1 MKTNLIVSALLLAI
15 IIAGCSKNNSTT
27 TPQSDSYLN
36 TSANSSWNY
45 EQTDS
50 STGTGVVNNY
60 VITSTSKDTVIN
72 SKTYHIY
79 TNSDGGFNYQN
90 VSGHDYYQY
99 DSLPAGFGTGV
110 FERLYLK
117 DNGTAGSGWS
127 QDFNVNIPGFPI
139 AVPVTLTNNIVE
151 RDISRVVNGVTY
163 TSVIHTSTSISSS
176 LIPTGLTTA
185 INSYYAAKYGLI
197 ENSTIIQL
205 DYLGLIEN
213 VNLHTRLM
221 SADLK

>member
-1 MKTNLIVSALLLAI
+1 MKINLVVSALLLAI
-15 IIAGCSKNNSTT
+15 IIAGCSKNDSTT
-27 TPQSDSYLN
+27 TPQSDTYLN

-50 STGTGVVNNY
+50 STGTAVVNNY
-60 VITSTSKDTVIN
+60 TITSTSNDTLIN

-79 TNSDGGFNYQN
+79 TNSVGGFNYQN
-90 VSGHDYYQY
+90 VSGHDYYQF

-117 DNGTAGSGWS
+117 DNATVGTNWT
-127 QDFNVNIPGFPI
+127 QDFSVNIPGFPL

-151 RDISRVVNGVTY
+151 RDISRIVNGVTY
-163 TSVIHTSTSISSS
+163 TNVIHTSTSISSS

-185 INSYYAAKYGLI
+185 INSYYAPKYGLI
-197 ENSTIIQL
+197 ENSTIVQL
-205 DYLGLIEN
+205 DYLGLTEN
-213 VNLHTRLM
+213 INLHTRLM